1 MKACGTVRLALVWLR
16 MSCRAAQDKGHIE
29 GRVSWQEGAM
39 EGIARRKHQLQRRG
53 AVEGGAVE
61 QQVRGQ
67 IGESVS
73 IR

>member
-1 MKACGTVRLALVWLR
+1 LGGEAVGEMKACGTVRLALEWLR
-16 MSCRAAQDKGHIE
+16 MSCRAAQDKGHI
-29 GRVSWQEGAM
+29 
-39 EGIARRKHQLQRRG
+39 GIARCKHQLQRRG
-53 AVEGGAVE
+53 AVEGGEVE